1 MIQIK
6 FDLGAEVFYFNDA
19 NQRVESDTVAAVHV
33 IPTSVIKDEAGKDVI
48 ERFKVF
54 YQLSDGTHVPEDG
67 AFASKE
73 ECIGYYAALFGAM
86 DA

>member
-19 NQRVESDTVAAVHV
+19 EQRIDHDTVAAVHV
-33 IPTSVIKDEAGKDVI
+33 IPTSVIKDESGKDLF
-48 ERFKVF
+48 ESFKVF
-54 YQLSDGTHVPEDG
+54 YQLSDGTHVSESG

-73 ECIGYYAALFGAM
+73 ECAGYYAALFGAM
-86 DA
+86 